1 MQFEDPVECSIS
13 ESFLH
18 FKGENSFLA
27 NSSLENDEASL
38 LDLSSPFLLSPLSI
52 DSTNEEILPKDVIIK
67 DFLEFEESKDSNIF
81 ILKKKRKR
89 GRKNNKEKPQHTE
102 FKNDNKMA
110 KIQVSY
116 FSFLIAF
123 INAIMKLLNLNYCFI
138 ELNGKDKSNINQ
150 KYRDCLNKKT
160 IKEIILETPI
170 SGRFKKD
177 QNYNV
182 MQYNKLVKDGQSII
196 LNIIN
201 KNFLFFFDIYFN
213 NIKKFN
219 LSSFGLNSFEV
230 ELPDNVKF
238 FNDLLN
244 KRKSNDFERY
254 KAEMEKC
261 AKINFIS
268 ISKNTL
274 NECINEN

>member
-1 MQFEDPVECSIS
+1 MQFEDPVECSIL

-18 FKGENSFLA
+18 FKGENSFIA
-27 NSSLENDEASL
+27 NSSLENDEATL
-38 LDLSSPFLLSPLSI
+38 LNLSSPFLFPASSI
-52 DSTNEEILPKDVIIK
+52 DSTNEEILPKDIILK
-67 DFLEFEESKDSNIF
+67 DFPEFEESKDSNIF

-89 GRKNNKEKPQHTE
+89 GRKNDKEKPQHTE

-116 FSFLIAF
+116 FSFIIAF
-123 INAIMKLLNLNYCFI
+123 INAIMKLLNLDYCFI

-182 MQYNKLVKDGQSII
+182 MQYNKLIKDGQSII

-274 NECINEN
+274 NESINEN

>member
-1 MQFEDPVECSIS
+1 MQFEDPVECSIL

-18 FKGENSFLA
+18 FKGENSFIA
-27 NSSLENDEASL
+27 NSSLENDEATL
-38 LDLSSPFLLSPLSI
+38 LNLSSPFLFPPSSI
-52 DSTNEEILPKDVIIK
+52 DSTNEEILPKDIILK
-67 DFLEFEESKDSNIF
+67 DFPEFEESKDSNIF

-89 GRKNNKEKPQHTE
+89 GRKNDKEKPQHTE

-116 FSFLIAF
+116 FSFIIAF
-123 INAIMKLLNLNYCFI
+123 INAIMKLLNLDYCFI

-182 MQYNKLVKDGQSII
+182 MQYNKLIKDGQSII

-274 NECINEN
+274 NESINEN